1 MLLLQTYFS
10 PLFFKE
16 GTTSPE
22 GQQEDF
28 EKGKAREQIPPTPKC
43 VWGGANAAAGA
54 REQRLP
60 KQVYDRLHHIVMCA
74 RLPLSFHF
82 ITDNSVQKPFV
93 KTVTVPGRIPV
104 LRECT

>member
-28 EKGKAREQIPPTPKC
+28 EKGKAREQIPPTPK
-43 VWGGANAAAGA
+43 WGGGANAAAGA
-54 REQRLP
+54 EQGLP
-60 KQVYDRLHHIVMCA
+60 KPGLRPPHRDVCPPAPELPFHH
-74 RLPLSFHF
+74 
-82 ITDNSVQKPFV
+82 
-93 KTVTVPGRIPV
+93 
-104 LRECT
+104 

>member
-28 EKGKAREQIPPTPKC
+28 EKGKAREQIPPTPK
-43 VWGGANAAAGA
+43 WGGVRTQQQGPSKGSQS
-54 REQRLP
+54 R
-60 KQVYDRLHHIVMCA
+60 VYDHHIVMCA